1 MVTQLK
7 RPSTIDEVVDIRTVQ
22 SGVKVINA
30 GITKYLHIDSGAYGA
45 EILGITIAG
54 INGHAWTLDVYV
66 PSADGAGATA
76 ADDKRDTVAY
86 LAADTEGGLLKPFA
100 IPFDCYLDFTND
112 GADDQIDQVTI
123 VYRSWAPLT
132 LTWEA

>member
-1 MVTQLK
+1 MLQLK
-7 RPSTIDEVVDIRTVQ
+7 RPNTIDEVVDIRVIQ

-30 GITKYLHIDSGAYGA
+30 GITKYLHIDSGIYGA
-45 EILGITIAG
+45 EILSIAIAG
-54 INGHAWTLDVYV
+54 LNGHDWTLDVYV

-76 ADDKRDTVAY
+76 ADDKRDTIAY
-86 LAADTEGGLLKPFA
+86 LAAGTEGGLLKPFA

-112 GADDQIDQVTI
+112 GANDQIDQVTI
-123 VYRSWAPLT
+123 VYRCWTDLT